1 MPIKKKI
8 LKKKKQIGLYY
19 AKIRSR
25 HPSHNILRRDKQLRF
40 TTPVVVR
47 FGSTTAVPQGFIE
60 INRADAIMNSASKLR
75 MKQCFT
81 AAGVQQANWF
91 LLRKQ
96 NNNYLLI
103 PKLGEN
109 LNEVS
114 IANEAV
120 KYPLVLK
127 HIYGSRN
134 KGNSL
139 IKCPVEFKAKLDTI
153 PENKFNNYIVEEFF
167 SGEREYRL
175 HVTRHGCFYT
185 CRKALK
191 QDVQEDKKWFRNDS
205 NSVWLLEENPAFN
218 KPVNW
223 NAIIEECVK
232 ALNAVGLDFGA
243 VDLRVQSANTKKGKV
258 RENPIFKVIEIN
270 SAPSFG
276 EVTSVKYKEE
286 IIKIVNERI

>member
-1 MPIKKKI
+1 MPLKQKKKLSKI
-8 LKKKKQIGLYY
+8 KGLYY

-25 HPSHNILRRDKQLRF
+25 HPTHNVLRRDKSLRF
-40 TTPVVVR
+40 TKPVVIR
-47 FGSTTAVPQGFIE
+47 YGSTTAVPLGFIE
-60 INRADAIMNSASKLR
+60 INKIAAIQNSSSKLR

-81 AAGVQQANWF
+81 EAGVPQANWF

-114 IANEAV
+114 INAEGV

-134 KGNSL
+134 NGNTL
-139 IKCPVEFKAKLDTI
+139 IKTKEEFKAKLDTI

-175 HVTRHGCFYT
+175 HVSKYGCFYT

-191 QDVQEDKKWFRNDS
+191 QDTPEDKRWFRNDA
-205 NSVWLLEENPAFN
+205 NSVWILEDNPAFN

-223 NAIIEECVK
+223 NKIVEESVK
-232 ALNAVGLDFGA
+232 ALNAVGLDIGA
-243 VDLRVQSANTKKGKV
+243 IDLRIQSHNDKKGRV
-258 RENPIFKVIEIN
+258 RENPIFKIIEIN

-276 EVTSVKYKEE
+276 EITPIKHREE
-286 IIKIVNERI
+286 IIKLVNEKL